1 MLSKYQVSAQ
11 EVLDQLFQ
19 DALIPFK
26 IEAHKVT
33 DEGSREYRIHFYD
46 SRIHSVVVDARSSTP
61 IKQQI
66 SAAVLLRMKIR
77 AGEFSRAVAAE
88 KSILFARPW
97 PAISSRQA
105 KARAIG
111 TGAKL
116 LLA

>member
-26 IEAHKVT
+26 LEAHKVT
-33 DEGSREYRIHFYD
+33 DEGSQEYRIHFYD
-46 SRIHSVVVDARSSTP
+46 SRIHSVVVDASSTMP

-66 SAAVLLRMKIR
+66 SAAVLLRLKIR
-77 AGEFSRAVAAE
+77 AGEFSRAVAAD
-88 KSILFARPW
+88 KSILFAHHGRPFRRDGRR
-97 PAISSRQA
+97 PG
-105 KARAIG
+105 AIG

>member
-19 DALIPFK
+19 DDLIPFRL
-26 IEAHKVT
+26 EAHKVT

-46 SRIHSVVVDARSSTP
+46 SRIHSIVVDARSTTL
-61 IKQQI
+61 ITQQI
-66 SAAVLLRMKIR
+66 SAAVLLRMKAIAR
-77 AGEFSRAVAAE
+77 EFSQAVAAD

-97 PAISSRQA
+97 LAISSPQV
-105 KARAIG
+105 KAGALR
-111 TGAKL
+111 TSAKL